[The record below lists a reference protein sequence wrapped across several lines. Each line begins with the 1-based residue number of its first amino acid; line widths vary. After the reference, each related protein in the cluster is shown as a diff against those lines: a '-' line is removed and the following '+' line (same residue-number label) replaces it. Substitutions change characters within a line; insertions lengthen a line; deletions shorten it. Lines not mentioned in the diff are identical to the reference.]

1 MTAFIKKECMELT
14 RTGKLLILSIIFV
27 FFGILNPA
35 MAKLTPWLYEML
47 QDQFAEQGLNV
58 GEVTVNAMTSWTQ
71 FYKNAPMILI
81 VMVLLMSSTL
91 TGEYQKG
98 TLIQV
103 VTKGLSRK
111 KIFFSKLITLYGT
124 WTSLYLVYT
133 GITLGY
139 TMYFWGGDEVAYL
152 PLGIFMYWLFGM
164 FVMSALMLFG
174 AICDNGGQ
182 VLLGTGV
189 VFFSTI
195 LLGYIPKIKKLLPS
209 TLMDGLTL
217 SNKTAVPKDFSE
229 AIIVTFLLIIICD
242 ILGTMIFD
250 RRKL

>member
-1 MTAFIKKECMELT
+1 MTAFIKKECLELT

-152 PLGIFMYWLFGM
+152 PLGIFMYFG
-164 FVMSALMLFG
+164 
-174 AICDNGGQ
+174 
-182 VLLGTGV
+182 
-189 VFFSTI
+189 
-195 LLGYIPKIKKLLPS
+195 
-209 TLMDGLTL
+209 
-217 SNKTAVPKDFSE
+217 
-229 AIIVTFLLIIICD
+229 
-242 ILGTMIFD
+242 
-250 RRKL
+250 